1 MELSRR
7 ATKNDYDDIYNTLL
21 KMDESVAES
30 THNFLLTANEAKK
43 SGVELSG
50 ETQLQLDTILTL
62 FESIPPEMQEMG
74 A

>member
-1 MELSRR
+1 
-7 ATKNDYDDIYNTLL
+7 
-21 KMDESVAES
+21 MDESVAES